1 MKRSR
6 SIALAGS
13 CLLLALGAFS
23 QSQQKPSIQTPPV
36 APRTASVPKP
46 VPFRS
51 ADGRISGWKIS
62 IPGNRPLA
70 SPAIAEGKLFVGGG
84 FGSHEFYAFDANT
97 GDHLWTYHTADDGP
111 TAAAVE
117 DGRIAFNTESCEL
130 EVITTDGK
138 PLWKKWLGDPLMSM
152 PAIAG
157 GMVYMAYPDSKADH
171 KYYLAAFDI
180 KTGRQAWKAPLANEV
195 ITAPVIDAD
204 RVYTATIDGSMLAVN
219 RTDGRVMW
227 QETRNATSAPAV
239 WKDQVYFSRGEEQKT
254 QSGGKPAIQKT
265 ELLAARL
272 IGAPASA
279 PVDMI
284 ETRQKA
290 DYLDYTK
297 NERSSM
303 LTKQVQMDA
312 SVGFATSKGAAL
324 MAPAQR
330 NLGKATVNGI
340 WAHQGSKPFVDQ
352 GRLYSSMGDNA
363 RSVDPATGKVI
374 WSRKLR
380 AGRSESD
387 LDALLTP
394 PAIVNGKLF
403 IASAS
408 GEVYA
413 LAEKSGD
420 VLWTVKIGEPV
431 SFQPTVANG
440 HVYVATDGG
449 TLYCL
454 NTGDARDHGWLMWGA
469 NGAHNGMA
477 GK

>member
-1 MKRSR
+1 MKHSR
-6 SIALAGS
+6 SIVSAGS
-13 CLLLALGAFS
+13 CLLLALAAFS
-23 QSQQKPSIQTPPV
+23 QSQQKLSTQTVPAP
-36 APRTASVPKP
+36 PRTEPVPKP

-51 ADGRISGWKIS
+51 ADGKITGWKIS

-97 GDHLWTYHTADDGP
+97 GAHLWTYRTGDDGP
-111 TAAAVE
+111 TAAVVE

-130 EVITTDGK
+130 EVITTSGK

-180 KTGRQAWKAPLANEV
+180 KTGNPAWKTPIANEV
-195 ITAPVIDAD
+195 ITAPVIERD
-204 RVYTATIDGSMLAVN
+204 RVYASTLDGSMLAVN
-219 RTDGRVMW
+219 RSDGSVIWR
-227 QETRNATSAPAV
+227 ENKSATSAPAV

-254 QSGGKPAIQKT
+254 QSGGKPATQKT
-265 ELLAARL
+265 ELLASKSVASPT
-272 IGAPASA
+272 IAPA
-279 PVDMI
+279 DML

-290 DYLDYTK
+290 DYLDYAK
-297 NERSSM
+297 NRQSTAQSVS
-303 LTKQVQMDA
+303 VQMDS

-330 NLGKATVNGI
+330 NLGKATVHGI

-352 GRLYSSMGDNA
+352 GRLYSAMGDNA
-363 RSVDPATGKVI
+363 RSVDPVSGKVL

-380 AGRSESD
+380 SAKSQSD

-403 IASAS
+403 LGAAS

-413 LAEKSGD
+413 LAQQTGE
-420 VLWTVKIGEPV
+420 VLWTVNLGEPV

-440 HVYVATDGG
+440 HVYIATDRG

-454 NTGDARDHGWLMWGA
+454 NTGDARDHGWRMWGA
-469 NGAHNGMA
+469 NGAHNGIA

>member
-1 MKRSR
+1 
-6 SIALAGS
+6 
-13 CLLLALGAFS
+13 
-23 QSQQKPSIQTPPV
+23 
-36 APRTASVPKP
+36 
-46 VPFRS
+46 
-51 ADGRISGWKIS
+51 
-62 IPGNRPLA
+62 
-70 SPAIAEGKLFVGGG
+70 
-84 FGSHEFYAFDANT
+84 
-97 GDHLWTYHTADDGP
+97 
-111 TAAAVE
+111 
-117 DGRIAFNTESCEL
+117 
-130 EVITTDGK
+130 
-138 PLWKKWLGDPLMSM
+138 
-152 PAIAG
+152 
-157 GMVYMAYPDSKADH
+157 
-171 KYYLAAFDI
+171 
-180 KTGRQAWKAPLANEV
+180 
-195 ITAPVIDAD
+195 
-204 RVYTATIDGSMLAVN
+204 
-219 RTDGRVMW
+219 
-227 QETRNATSAPAV
+227 
-239 WKDQVYFSRGEEQKT
+239 
-254 QSGGKPAIQKT
+254 
-265 ELLAARL
+265 
-272 IGAPASA
+272 
-279 PVDMI
+279 
-284 ETRQKA
+284 
-290 DYLDYTK
+290 
-297 NERSSM
+297 M

-420 VLWTVKIGEPV
+420 VLWTVRIGEPV